1 MANPVVNSLPAY
13 VDEQRLPLIAKAIYG
28 AKTADMLTL
37 IADVKTKTALNL
49 ISTDVVFGD
58 GSACGWNAQGTVTL
72 SQRFIDPAYLKVNM
86 SFCDRELLGKWASYQ
101 VRLTAGKETLPFE
114 EDFVNGVLDGVSE
127 ALEKMIW
134 QGNKSDGN
142 SFDGFLT
149 ILDGEST
156 AKSVVV
162 SAGTGA
168 YEAIKAVYK
177 AIPSEIVMKED
188 TVIFVSEATYRDFI
202 SDLVAAN
209 LYHFNPDYKDG
220 EYKLPGT
227 SVRVIAVGGLNG
239 SKKAGVDRIVAGR
252 LSNFFY
258 GVSAEEDEQA
268 FNLWY
273 SAYKKDFIHAI
284 KIAEEVNVE
293 YPSEVVSTKD
303 S

>member
-28 AKTADMLTL
+28 AKTADLLTL

-58 GSACGWNAQGTVTL
+58 GAACGWNDQGTVTL
-72 SQRFIDPAYLKVNM
+72 SQRYIDPAYLKVNM

-114 EDFVNGVLDGVSE
+114 EYFVNGVLDGVSD

-134 QGNKSDGN
+134 QGKKAEGN
-142 SFDGFLT
+142 SFDGLLT
-149 ILDGEST
+149 ILDAENT

-162 SAGTGA
+162 AAGTGA
-168 YEAIKAVYK
+168 YEAIKSVYK

-239 SKKAGVDRIVAGR
+239 SKKAGEDKIVAGR

-273 SAYKKDFIHAI
+273 SADNQEFRLAI
-284 KIAEEVNVE
+284 NFAAGVNVA
-293 YPSEVVSTKD
+293 YPDEVVISKD
-303 S
+303 A

>member
-37 IADVKTKTALNL
+37 IADVKQKTALNL

-58 GSACGWNAQGTVTL
+58 GSLCGWSAQGTSTL

-134 QGNKSDGN
+134 QGKKSDGN

-149 ILDGEST
+149 ILDSENT

-202 SDLVAAN
+202 SDLVSAN

-273 SAYKKDFIHAI
+273 SADNQEFRLAI
-284 KIAEEVNVE
+284 NFAAGVNVA
-293 YPSEVVSTKD
+293 YPSEVVISKD
-303 S
+303 A

>member
-13 VDEQRLPLIAKAIYG
+13 VEEKRLPLIAKAIYG

-58 GSACGWNAQGTVTL
+58 GSACGWSDQGTVTL
-72 SQRFIDPAYLKVNM
+72 SQRYIDPAYLKVNM

-114 EDFVNGVLDGVSE
+114 EYFVNGVLDGVSE

-134 QGNKSDGN
+134 QGKKSDGN
-142 SFDGFLT
+142 SFDGLLT
-149 ILDGEST
+149 ILDSEST

-168 YEAIKAVYK
+168 YESIKAVYK

-202 SDLVAAN
+202 SDLVSAN

-258 GVSAEEDEQA
+258 GVSAEEDEQT

-273 SAYKKDFIHAI
+273 STDNQEFRLAI
-284 KIAEEVNVE
+284 NFAAGVNVA
-293 YPSEVVSTKD
+293 YPSEVVISKD
-303 S
+303 A